1 MRLYCGIDLHST
13 NSYVVVLDAEDRAVF
28 QRRLV
33 NDLGVILG
41 ALAPFSERLCGV
53 VVESTYNWYWLVDGL
68 QEAGYRVHLANPA
81 AIQQYE
87 GLKYTDD
94 RSDAAWLAR
103 LLRLEVLPEGYIYPK
118 AERGLRDLLRR
129 RGQLVRQRT
138 ANLLAIQTEVMRS
151 TGRRL
156 SGDRIKRLEAGELD
170 ALVGDGDVALS
181 IASSLAV
188 LRVLAA
194 EVAALER
201 VVLTRARPRGE
212 LALLQTVGGIGK
224 VLALTILLET
234 GDIARFAGPGNFASY
249 CRCVAST
256 RISNARKKGQG
267 NRKCG
272 NKHLAWAF
280 VEAAHFAI
288 CHEPRAERFH
298 ARKKARTNAVVARK
312 ALAHKLARA
321 CYYVMRDRVPFSAE
335 RCFG

>member
-1 MRLYCGIDLHST
+1 MELYCGIDLHST
-13 NSYVVVLDAEDRAVF
+13 NSYVVVADERDRAVF
-28 QRRLV
+28 QRRLT
-33 NDLGVILG
+33 NDLGVILR
-41 ALAPFSERLCGV
+41 ALAPFAERLAGV

-68 QEAGYRVHLANPA
+68 QEAGFRVHLANPA
-81 AIQQYE
+81 AIQQYD

-103 LLRLEVLPEGYIYPK
+103 LRRLGVLPEGYIYPK

-151 TGRRL
+151 TGFRL
-156 SGDRIKRLEAGELD
+156 SAERIKGLETPEVAG
-170 ALVGDGDVALS
+170 LVGEGEVALS

-188 LRVLAA
+188 LRAQAGEIAA
-194 EVAALER
+194 RER
-201 VVLTRARPRGE
+201 VAVSRARPRPGFE
-212 LALLQTVGGIGK
+212 LLQTVGGIGK

-249 CRCVAST
+249 CRCVASK
-256 RISNARKKGQG
+256 RISNAKKKGEG

-288 CHEPRAERFH
+288 RYEPRAERFH
-298 ARKKARTNAVVARK
+298 ARKKAKTNAIVARK

-321 CYYVMRDRVPFSAE
+321 CYYVMRDQVAFSAE